1 MKNEI
6 KNNIEN
12 PKELECL
19 YQNEKKV
26 FKKAFF
32 QIYPEISS
40 NKAAA
45 FWKARFDY
53 QPGSGSYSATKKDI
67 FHLVLVCLLSGFLI
81 QIPQIFGLNSDE
93 FLFFE
98 KNTALILFLGL
109 TVYSIITKAKTN
121 GKQLLLTLSIFVVSF
136 IYINLLPSNKESNSI
151 DLAYIHL
158 PIMIWFLYGLVFNDF
173 NWKDKMYSIRFIRY
187 NGDLAIMSGL
197 ILIAGGALTVITIG
211 LFNAIDIKIGQYLN
225 DHIFLLG
232 FVLAPVVASF
242 IIRNFPLI
250 ANKIAPLIAQIFS
263 PLVLITLVVYLVS
276 IVVSGK
282 DPYNDRN
289 FLLIF
294 NLMLLGVMAIIVF
307 SISEISLH
315 EKHRLNEIVLLLLTI
330 VSLTIDLF
338 ALSAILY
345 RVGEFGFTPN
355 RTAVLG
361 SNLLIFGNLV
371 LILVDLFKVNFRNKS
386 IKKVEQTI
394 TSYLPFYA
402 IWTILVVFLFPLI
415 FGFK

>member
-12 PKELECL
+12 PEALENL
-19 YQNEKKV
+19 YQLEKKV
-26 FKKAFF
+26 FEKSFF
-32 QIYPEISS
+32 EIYSEISS
-40 NKAAA
+40 HKVAS
-45 FWKARFDY
+45 FWKARFDFRNSNI
-53 QPGSGSYSATKKDI
+53 GFATKKDLLI
-67 FHLVLVCLLSGFLI
+67 LFLVCLLSGFLI
-81 QIPQIFGLNSDE
+81 KIPQIFGLDPNE
-93 FLFFE
+93 FLFYE

-121 GKQLLLTLSIFVVSF
+121 IKQLFITLSVFTASFV
-136 IYINLLPSNKESNSI
+136 YINLLPSTKESHSMN
-151 DLAYIHL
+151 LAYIHL
-158 PIMIWFLYGLVFNDF
+158 PIMIWFLYGLVFIDF
-173 NWKDKMYSIRFIRY
+173 NWKDRMQSIHFIRY

-197 ILIAGGALTVITIG
+197 ILIAGGALTAITFG
-211 LFNAIDIKIGQYLN
+211 LFSAIDIRIDQYL
-225 DHIFLLG
+225 DDYSFLLG
-232 FVLAPVVASF
+232 LVLAPVVASF

-276 IVVSGK
+276 IVATGK
-282 DPYNDRN
+282 DPYNDRDFLIVFN
-289 FLLIF
+289 LLLI
-294 NLMLLGVMAIIVF
+294 GVMAIIVF

-315 EKHRLNEIVLLLLTI
+315 QKQRLNEIVLLLLTI
-330 VSLTIDLF
+330 VTLIIDLF

-345 RVGEFGFTPN
+345 RLNEFGFTPN

-371 LILVDLFKVNFRNKS
+371 LILIDLFKVNFGNKT
-386 IKKVEQTI
+386 IKKVEFTI
-394 TSYLPFYA
+394 TSYLPIYA